1 MTFLT
6 DGASFSVR
14 QYKIEKKK
22 APMEKFNNCHLLE
35 VFKIIFMSNRSWGAM
50 AVIYNRFLIGNTNGL
65 FSAPE
70 GIMITIE

>member
-1 MTFLT
+1 
-6 DGASFSVR
+6 
-14 QYKIEKKK
+14 
-22 APMEKFNNCHLLE
+22 MEKFNNCHLLE

-70 GIMITIE
+70 GIMIMIE